1 MKKFVLSLTLFR
13 IFSGPMIFTLA
24 LIFDAYLLALLF
36 FLAAS
41 VSDFLDGKLARS
53 YNVES
58 SLGATLDPIADKILI
73 LFALFTITLITED
86 IFIGAMS
93 ALILTREF
101 WVSALR
107 EHSAQNSLKN
117 ATKVTFL
124 AKAKTTVQ
132 FLAVTI
138 FFLGLTIN
146 STLMVFLASFI
157 LFLALLITFKT
168 GIDYS
173 IKVFNL

>member
-13 IFSGPMIFTLA
+13 ICAGPMIFTLA
-24 LIFDAYLLALLF
+24 LIFNAYLLALLF

-41 VSDFLDGKLARS
+41 FSDFLDGKLARD

-73 LFALFTITLITED
+73 LFALFTITLITKD

-93 ALILTREF
+93 VLILTREF

-107 EHSAQNSLKN
+107 EYSAKKSLKN

-138 FFLGLTIN
+138 FFLGLSIN
-146 STLMVFLASFI
+146 SALMLFLASFI

-173 IKVFNL
+173 IKVFNQ